1 MKKSMLEG
9 LDFDEV
15 KRPLTERPPVEPG
28 FGVFLPLDAI
38 EPDENQ
44 PRRLSAD
51 NDTGLQELAGS
62 ILQHGILQP
71 IVVSA
76 LGGGKYRIVS
86 GERRWRAANIAAA
99 SGQKCARKGYDLN
112 RIPVVIQNPE
122 SDSDRLEMQM
132 VENLAREDMS
142 DLDTGRALNK
152 LLTTLKV
159 SKAELARRIG
169 RSETWVKTLLAK
181 ASDDAEAVAQRIGV
195 PLDKIGANDMLRLIS
210 WSKDVE
216 KQAVLDDIAAAVRDG
231 QVYSRSLIDAAE
243 RRYDVCNRFPS
254 LRGRQDLSD
263 EDLDMFMRLWT
274 SRDEAQR
281 AVVQRILD
289 GMGLAEAMASP
300 AGGSSAAP
308 AGGSPADGGSAG
320 SMPAP
325 DANGGVE
332 TGNPNEGPSTPIP
345 LEALDS
351 EFDADDGEVNDASL
365 VVDTRFPKPEPTA
378 ASTTTAGPV
387 GDAERRNIDAAGMQM
402 ENTKPVMAEPAV
414 VDVVVRVP
422 GEIVSRLLEKA
433 GIEVGLEV
441 DADVVLDAIRALV

>member
-1 MKKSMLEG
+1 MKKSMLED

-15 KRPLTERPPVEPG
+15 VKPKAAEKPADAG

-38 EPDENQ
+38 EPDPDQ

-51 NDTGLQELAGS
+51 SDTSLQELAGS

-86 GERRWRAANIAAA
+86 GERRWRAATIAAA

-122 SDSDRLEMQM
+122 NESDRLEMQM

-195 PLDKIGANDMLRLIS
+195 PLDKIGANDVLRLIS
-210 WSKDVE
+210 WSKDPD
-216 KQAVLDDIAAAVRDG
+216 KQVVLDDVAAAIRGG
-231 QVYSRSLIDAAE
+231 QAYSRSLIDAAE
-243 RRYDVCNRFPS
+243 ARYDVYSRFPS
-254 LRGRQDLSD
+254 LRGRQDLSN
-263 EDLDMFMRLWT
+263 EDLDTFLRFW
-274 SRDEAQR
+274 SSAEATQR
-281 AVVQRILD
+281 AVAQRVLD
-289 GMGLAEAMASP
+289 GMGLAEAMAVPADSDLAENEVPPAGASP
-300 AGGSSAAP
+300 AGAGETGDEPPLEASSAP
-308 AGGSPADGGSAG
+308 
-320 SMPAP
+320 
-325 DANGGVE
+325 V
-332 TGNPNEGPSTPIP
+332 P

-351 EFDADDGEVNDASL
+351 EFDADDDEVNDASL
-365 VVDTRFPKPEPTA
+365 VVDTKTPTLA
-378 ASTTTAGPV
+378 QASTASV
-387 GDAERRNIDAAGMQM
+387 GDDTERRKIDAAGLQM
-402 ENTKPVMAEPAV
+402 ENTKPVLAEPDEVAV
-414 VDVVVRVP
+414 LVRVP
-422 GEIVSRLLEKA
+422 GEIVRRLLEKA

-441 DADVVLDAIRALV
+441 DADVVLEAIRSLV